1 MPRQT
6 PVNRFKRGLHEGPVQ
21 LGFWLALADA
31 NVAEICAGQGY
42 DWLLI
47 DAEHG
52 PQTLPGIVEQLRA
65 IEATPPCSAIVRVPG
80 HDPVAIKQILDLGA
94 QTIMVPMVETAE
106 QARAIVI
113 ASRYPPA
120 GERGLGGARA
130 ARWGGYPAYV
140 GEANAQLC
148 IIAQIETGLGVDNLE
163 AIAAVDGIDALF
175 LGPADLAATQGL
187 LGPAHFD
194 ALLELSGKT
203 LARIVATGKPAGIL
217 SRDGRL
223 VQQFL
228 DGGARF
234 IANGI
239 DSFALARS
247 TGEDVRNWRARIAQQ
262 TAG

>member
-1 MPRQT
+1 MQT
-6 PVNRFKRGLHEGPVQ
+6 PVNRFKAALRDGPVQ
-21 LGFWLALADA
+21 LGFWLALAHPDI
-31 NVAEICAGQGY
+31 AEICAGLGY

-47 DAEHG
+47 DGEHG
-52 PQTLPGIVEQLRA
+52 PQTLPGVVAQLRA

-80 HDPVAIKQILDLGA
+80 HDPVTIKQVLDLGA
-94 QTIMVPMVETAE
+94 QTLMVPMVETAE
-106 QARAIVI
+106 QAKAIVT

-140 GEANAQLC
+140 AEANAQIC
-148 IIAQIETGLGVDNLE
+148 IVAQIETATAVANIE

-175 LGPADLAATQGL
+175 LGPADLAATEGL
-187 LGPAHFD
+187 LGASNSD
-194 ALLELSGKT
+194 ALFELTGEA

-217 SRDGRL
+217 SRDERL

-239 DSFALARS
+239 DSFTLAKGAGDGLR
-247 TGEDVRNWRARIAQQ
+247 RWRERIAAQGG
-262 TAG
+262 A

>member
-1 MPRQT
+1 MHT
-6 PVNRFKRGLHEGPVQ
+6 PINRFKCGLQAGPVQ

-31 NVAEICAGQGY
+31 NVAEICAGKGY

-65 IEATPPCSAIVRVPG
+65 IEATPPCSPIVRVPG
-80 HDPVAIKQILDLGA
+80 HDPVAIRQILDLGA

-113 ASRYPPA
+113 ASRYPPD

-140 GEANAQLC
+140 GEANEQLC
-148 IIAQIETGLGVDNLE
+148 IIAQIETGMAINNIE
-163 AIAAVDGIDALF
+163 TIAAVDGIDALF

-187 LGPAHFD
+187 LGSDNFD
-194 ALLELSGKT
+194 ALLELSRNS
-203 LARIVATGKPAGIL
+203 LVRIVSTGKPAGIL
-217 SRDGRL
+217 SRDERL

-228 DGGARF
+228 NGGARF

-239 DSFALARS
+239 DSFALAKS
-247 TGEDVRNWRARIAQQ
+247 AAEDVRTWRARIAQQ
-262 TAG
+262 AAC

>member
-1 MPRQT
+1 MQT
-6 PVNRFKRGLHEGPVQ
+6 PVNRFKAALREGPVQ
-21 LGFWLALADA
+21 LGFWLALAHPDI
-31 NVAEICAGQGY
+31 AEICAGHGY

-47 DAEHG
+47 DGEHG
-52 PQTLPGIVEQLRA
+52 PQTLPGIVAQLRA
-65 IEATPPCSAIVRVPG
+65 VEATPPCSAIVRIAG
-80 HDPVAIKQILDLGA
+80 HDPVAIKQVLDLGA
-94 QTIMVPMVETAE
+94 QTLMVPMVETAE
-106 QARAIVI
+106 QAQAIVT

-140 GEANAQLC
+140 AEANAQVC
-148 IIAQIETGLGVDNLE
+148 IIAQIETATAVDNIE

-175 LGPADLAATQGL
+175 LGPADLAATEGL
-187 LGPAHFD
+187 LGGSSFD
-194 ALLELSGKT
+194 ALFKLTGEA

-217 SRDGRL
+217 SRDERL

-239 DSFALARS
+239 DSFTLAKGAGDGLR
-247 TGEDVRNWRARIAQQ
+247 VWRERIAAQ
-262 TAG
+262 GGN

>member
-1 MPRQT
+1 MQT
-6 PVNRFKRGLHEGPVQ
+6 PVNSFKLGLLKGPVQ

-31 NVAEICAGQGY
+31 NVAEICAGLGY

-80 HDPVAIKQILDLGA
+80 HDPVAIRQILDLGA
-94 QTIMVPMVETAE
+94 QTIMVPMVETAQ
-106 QARAIVI
+106 QASDIVS

-120 GERGLGGARA
+120 GDRGLGGARA

-140 GEANAQLC
+140 SEANERLC
-148 IIAQIETGLGVDNLE
+148 IIAQIETGTAVDNIE
-163 AIAAVDGIDALF
+163 EIAKVDGIDALF

-187 LGPAHFD
+187 LGAANF
-194 ALLELSGKT
+194 ASLLELSGKV
-203 LARIVATGKPAGIL
+203 LARIIATGTPVGIL
-217 SRDGRL
+217 SRDERL
-223 VQQFL
+223 VQQYL

-239 DSFALARS
+239 DSFTLAKAAGDGARY
-247 TGEDVRNWRARIAQQ
+247 WRERIAQRDV
-262 TAG
+262 G